1 MNEKQKLLDEAFRLL
16 SAIPVR
22 GDQVEVMAAARAK
35 LRTVYNL
42 CKEEVEQGG

>member
-1 MNEKQKLLDEAFRLL
+1 MNDKQKLLDEAFRLL

-35 LRTVYNL
+35 LREVYSL
-42 CKEEVEQGG
+42 CGEEAKKNG